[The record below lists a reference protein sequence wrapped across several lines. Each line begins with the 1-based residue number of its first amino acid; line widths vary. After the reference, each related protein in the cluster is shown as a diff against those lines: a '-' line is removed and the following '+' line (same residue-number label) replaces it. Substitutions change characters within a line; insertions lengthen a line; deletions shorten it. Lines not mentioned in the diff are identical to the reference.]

1 MEPGQAPNP
10 STIQSAD
17 AMPAPH
23 VLLLPYRPQGR
34 HGLTASPYWG
44 ASERNTQQ
52 ALYDLL
58 AAIRAIAET
67 PEFVEET
74 RAFLLDCIEQTLT
87 GQLPALAQEPSEFTL
102 AALRLYQMQ
111 FEGQLDSQWPLRLLQ
126 AARRDIT
133 RPTCATWSDLLLYCR
148 YAAEP
153 LGRAALQTH
162 GLSGQPE
169 IERAT
174 DALTASLLLLRMVRR
189 VGTDWKLHGRC
200 YLPTDWFAEEGGSP
214 EQLVESRSTPAVRQ
228 VMGRT
233 LDRVALLLRTA
244 SHLPGL
250 LPDRRLRAE
259 AIRLL
264 TIAGYQYNQLK
275 RHDPLR
281 KKLKTP
287 RYIRLYA
294 HLRGWW
300 LAKR

>member
-1 MEPGQAPNP
+1 MPNP
-10 STIQSAD
+10 SLTESGGA
-17 AMPAPH
+17 ATAPQ
-23 VLLLPYRPQGR
+23 VMLLPYRPGGR
-34 HGLTASPYWG
+34 RGLVASPFWTAESRY
-44 ASERNTQQ
+44 RQQ

-58 AAIRAIAET
+58 AALRTVAET

-74 RAFLLDCIEQTLT
+74 RSFLLDCIEQALT
-87 GQLPALAQEPSEFTL
+87 GQVPALAQEPTEFTL
-102 AALRLYQMQ
+102 AALRLYQLQ
-111 FEGQLDSQWPLRLLQ
+111 AAEQLDSQWALRLLQ
-126 AARRDIT
+126 AARRDIS

-153 LGRAALQTH
+153 LGRAALQIH
-162 GLSGQPE
+162 GLTGQPE

-250 LPDRRLRAE
+250 LAEPRLRAE

-275 RHDPLR
+275 HHDPLR

-287 RYIRLYA
+287 RHIRLYA
-294 HLRGWW
+294 HLCGWW